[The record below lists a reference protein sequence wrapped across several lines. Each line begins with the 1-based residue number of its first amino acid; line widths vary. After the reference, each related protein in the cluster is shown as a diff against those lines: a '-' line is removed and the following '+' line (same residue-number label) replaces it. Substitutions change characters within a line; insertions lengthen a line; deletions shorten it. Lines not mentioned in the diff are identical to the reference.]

1 MRLLLRLVLLLP
13 ALALAATGLLAVLA
27 VDEQPLVTDSA
38 RLSVEELARA
48 ERVLREHDPRRQP
61 AGGYRT
67 LTLTAEDLDALV
79 GYLAQRFGGA
89 ATRVTLGP
97 GEVLLAAT
105 RQLPENPV
113 GRYLNVGATLR
124 PRGTDL
130 TLGDVRVGRV
140 PLPDT
145 LVAWAWGRLQEE
157 LARDPGFRLAR
168 ESVRDVRVGPDALRV
183 RYEWRPEILAAAR
196 DHLVSPAERE
206 RLTAYQRRLHAALA
220 AAPAGQPVS
229 VAEVLADLGRSPP
242 TSEDPVADNRALLVV
257 IAAQALGKDLRLLAP
272 DAETMPGRTARL
284 VLRGRVDLAQHFL
297 GSAGI
302 TAAAGSTLSDALGLS
317 KELADARG
325 GSGFS
330 FTDLAADRTGTR
342 FGELASAS
350 PESARAWRA
359 HLARQPLR
367 EEDFMPA
374 VDGLP
379 EFLPEAE
386 FRRRYGEVGS
396 PAYRQVLEEV
406 ERRVAAVPMYRP

>member
-13 ALALAATGLLAVLA
+13 ALALGAAGLLAVLA
-27 VDEQPLVTDSA
+27 LDERPLVTESA
-38 RLSVEELARA
+38 RLSAEELARA

-61 AGGYRT
+61 TGGYRT
-67 LTLTAEDLDALV
+67 LALTAEDLDALV

-97 GEVLLAAT
+97 GEVRLAGT

-113 GRYLNVGATLR
+113 GRYLNVEATLR
-124 PRGTDL
+124 PRGTEL
-130 TLGDVRVGRV
+130 TLGDVRLGRV
-140 PLPDT
+140 PLPDA
-145 LVAWAWGRLQEE
+145 LVAWAWGRLQED

-168 ESVRDVRVGPDALRV
+168 EAVRDLRVGPDALRV

-196 DHLVSPAERE
+196 DHLVPPAERE
-206 RLTAYQRRLHAALA
+206 RLAVYQRRLSAALG
-220 AAPAGQPVS
+220 AAPPGRPVS
-229 VAEVLADLGRSPP
+229 VAVVLADLARSPP
-242 TSEDPVADNRALLVV
+242 ASEDPVADNRALLLVM
-257 IAAQALGKDLRLLAP
+257 AAHALGKDLRFLAP
-272 DAETMPGRTARL
+272 DAEAIPARTARL
-284 VLRGRVDLAQHFL
+284 VLGGRVDLAQHFL

-302 TAAAGSTLSDALGLS
+302 TAAAGSTFSDALGLS

-330 FTDLAADRTGTR
+330 FTDLAADRAGTR
-342 FGELASAS
+342 FGELAGTS

-359 HLARQPLR
+359 RLAQPPLR

-396 PAYRQVLEEV
+396 PAYRQVLEEI
-406 ERRVAAVPMYRP
+406 ERRVAATPLYQP

>member
-1 MRLLLRLVLLLP
+1 LRLLLRLILLLP
-13 ALALAATGLLAVLA
+13 ALALGAAGLLAVLA
-27 VDEQPLVTDSA
+27 LEDQPRVTDSA
-38 RLSVEELARA
+38 RLSAEELARA

-67 LTLTAEDLDALV
+67 LTLSAEDLDALV

-97 GEVLLAAT
+97 GEALIAGT
-105 RQLPENPV
+105 RQLPENPA
-113 GRYLNVGATLR
+113 GRYLNLAATLR
-124 PRGTDL
+124 PRGTEL
-130 TLGDVRVGRV
+130 ALGDVTVGRL

-145 LVAWAWGRLQEE
+145 LVAWVWGKLQAQ
-157 LARDPGFRLAR
+157 LALDPGFRLAR
-168 ESVRDVRVGPDALRV
+168 ESVRDLRVGPDGVRI

-196 DHLVSPAERE
+196 DHLVPPAERE
-206 RLTAYQRRLHAALA
+206 RLAAYQQRLHAALT
-220 AAPAGQPVS
+220 AGTAGRPVS
-229 VAEVLADLGRSPP
+229 LAAVLADLGRSPP
-242 TSEDPVADNRALLVV
+242 TSDDAVADNRALLLVL
-257 IAAQALGKDLRLLAP
+257 AAHALRKDLHLLAP
-272 DAETMPGRTARL
+272 DAPPAPARSARL

-302 TAAAGSTLSDALGLS
+302 TAAAGSTVSDALGLS
-317 KELADARG
+317 KELTDARG

-330 FTDLAADRTGTR
+330 FTDLVADRAGTR
-342 FGELASAS
+342 FGELASGS
-350 PESARAWRA
+350 QDSARAWRA
-359 HLARQPLR
+359 RLAGQPLQ

-396 PAYRQVLEEV
+396 PAYRAVLEEI
-406 ERRVAAVPMYRP
+406 ERRVAAAPMYRP